1 MSGAGPKGRSV
12 PVLDGG
18 LDLSAP
24 KRPPRGAP
32 AHTTPHQPQEGG
44 TPTAVN
50 RRTPIPIPD
59 PRQPAAGRL
68 VDQRQAASLAGCSRD
83 TIVRARRAGR
93 LPHSRLYGQ
102 RWLIAVDD
110 LAAAG
115 LLRPEGTGAD
125 TAPEA
130 SPDRAGETLSAV
142 VELARA
148 ETRICALEDLL
159 ARQDDELRFLRQL
172 ATDHR
177 RRAS

>member
-1 MSGAGPKGRSV
+1 MDRH
-12 PVLDGG
+12 D
-18 LDLSAP
+18 
-24 KRPPRGAP
+24 
-32 AHTTPHQPQEGG
+32 TI
-44 TPTAVN
+44 PTA
-50 RRTPIPIPD
+50 D

-68 VDQRQAASLAGCSRD
+68 VDQRHAASLAGCSRD

-115 LLRPEGTGAD
+115 LLLPEGTGD
-125 TAPEA
+125 TPPEA
-130 SPDRAGETLSAV
+130 GAGHGGEASSAA

-148 ETRICALEDLL
+148 EARLGALEDLL
-159 ARQDDELRFLRQL
+159 ARQDDELAFLRQL
-172 ATDHR
+172 AADHL

>member
-12 PVLDGG
+12 PALGGG

-24 KRPPRGAP
+24 KRPPRRPEPTAG
-32 AHTTPHQPQEGG
+32 QSQEGG

-50 RRTPIPIPD
+50 RHTAIPIPD
-59 PRQPAAGRL
+59 PGQPAAGRL

-115 LLRPEGTGAD
+115 LLRPEGTGGD

-130 SPDRAGETLSAV
+130 GADHRGEASSAA

-148 ETRICALEDLL
+148 EARLGALQDLL

-172 ATDHR
+172 TADHL

>member
-1 MSGAGPKGRSV
+1 MGR
-12 PVLDGG
+12 
-18 LDLSAP
+18 
-24 KRPPRGAP
+24 
-32 AHTTPHQPQEGG
+32 Q
-44 TPTAVN
+44 TA
-50 RRTPIPIPD
+50 IPIPD
-59 PRQPAAGRL
+59 PGQSAAGRL
-68 VDQRQAASLAGCSRD
+68 VDQRQAALLVGCSRD

-115 LLRPEGTGAD
+115 FLRPEGTGGD

-130 SPDRAGETLSAV
+130 GPDRAGEMSSAA

-148 ETRICALEDLL
+148 EARLGALEDVL
-159 ARQDDELRFLRQL
+159 ARQDDELAFLRQL
-172 ATDHR
+172 AADHL

>member
-1 MSGAGPKGRSV
+1 MGQHPT
-12 PVLDGG
+12 LTTT
-18 LDLSAP
+18 
-24 KRPPRGAP
+24 
-32 AHTTPHQPQEGG
+32 TTPVIGS
-44 TPTAVN
+44 
-50 RRTPIPIPD
+50 
-59 PRQPAAGRL
+59 PATGRL

-115 LLRPEGTGAD
+115 LLRPEGSDADAGPGAG
-125 TAPEA
+125 A
-130 SPDRAGETLSAV
+130 SHAGEGPSAA

-148 ETRICALEDLL
+148 EARVSALEDLL
-159 ARQDDELRFLRQL
+159 ARQDDELAFLRQL
-172 ATDHR
+172 AAENL

>member
-1 MSGAGPKGRSV
+1 MSGAGPEGRSL
-12 PVLDGG
+12 PALGAR

-24 KRPPRGAP
+24 KRPPRGP
-32 AHTTPHQPQEGG
+32 QSTPHQSQEGG

-50 RRTPIPIPD
+50 RHTAIPIPE
-59 PRQPAAGRL
+59 PGQPAAGRL
-68 VDQRQAASLAGCSRD
+68 VDQREAASLAGCSRD

-115 LLRPEGTGAD
+115 FLRPRGTGGD

-130 SPDRAGETLSAV
+130 GADHRGEQPSAA

-148 ETRICALEDLL
+148 EARICALEDLL

-172 ATDHR
+172 AADR
-177 RRAS
+177 LRRAS

>member
-1 MSGAGPKGRSV
+1 MDR
-12 PVLDGG
+12 
-18 LDLSAP
+18 
-24 KRPPRGAP
+24 
-32 AHTTPHQPQEGG
+32 HTTV
-44 TPTAVN
+44 PTA
-50 RRTPIPIPD
+50 D
-59 PRQPAAGRL
+59 PGPPAAGRL

-115 LLRPEGTGAD
+115 LLRPEGTGGD
-125 TAPEA
+125 TPPEA
-130 SPDRAGETLSAV
+130 GADHGGEASSAA

-148 ETRICALEDLL
+148 EARLGALEDLL
-159 ARQDDELRFLRQL
+159 ARQDDELAFLRQL
-172 ATDHR
+172 AADHL

>member
-1 MSGAGPKGRSV
+1 
-12 PVLDGG
+12 
-18 LDLSAP
+18 
-24 KRPPRGAP
+24 
-32 AHTTPHQPQEGG
+32 
-44 TPTAVN
+44 
-50 RRTPIPIPD
+50 
-59 PRQPAAGRL
+59 
-68 VDQRQAASLAGCSRD
+68 QRQAASLAGCSRD

-115 LLRPEGTGAD
+115 LLRPEGTGGD

-130 SPDRAGETLSAV
+130 GADHRGEASSAA

-148 ETRICALEDLL
+148 EARICALEDLL
-159 ARQDDELRFLRQL
+159 ARQDDELHFLRQL
-172 ATDHR
+172 ATDHL

>member
-1 MSGAGPKGRSV
+1 MDRHATIPTSDPGPPV
-12 PVLDGG
+12 P
-18 LDLSAP
+18 
-24 KRPPRGAP
+24 
-32 AHTTPHQPQEGG
+32 
-44 TPTAVN
+44 
-50 RRTPIPIPD
+50 
-59 PRQPAAGRL
+59 GRL

-115 LLRPEGTGAD
+115 LLRPEGAGGDAGPEVGAGH
-125 TAPEA
+125 
-130 SPDRAGETLSAV
+130 AGEGPSAA

-148 ETRICALEDLL
+148 EARLGALEDLL
-159 ARQDDELRFLRQL
+159 ARQDDELAFLRRL
-172 ATDHR
+172 AAENL

>member
-1 MSGAGPKGRSV
+1 MTGTGPQRRSV
-12 PVLDGG
+12 PAVGAG

-24 KRPPRGAP
+24 KRPPRRPEPTAG
-32 AHTTPHQPQEGG
+32 QSQEGG

-50 RRTPIPIPD
+50 RHTAIPIPD
-59 PRQPAAGRL
+59 PGQPAAGRL

-115 LLRPEGTGAD
+115 LLRPEGTGGDAAAPGAAAD
-125 TAPEA
+125 RTG
-130 SPDRAGETLSAV
+130 DLSSAA
-142 VELARA
+142 VELVRA
-148 ETRICALEDLL
+148 EARLAALEDLL
-159 ARQDDELRFLRQL
+159 ARQDDELTFLRQL
-172 ATDHR
+172 AADHL

>member
-1 MSGAGPKGRSV
+1 VTGTGPQRHSV
-12 PVLDGG
+12 PAGGAG

-24 KRPPRGAP
+24 KRPPRGP
-32 AHTTPHQPQEGG
+32 QPTARQSQEGG
-44 TPTAVN
+44 TPTAVD
-50 RRTPIPIPD
+50 RHTAIPTPD
-59 PRQPAAGRL
+59 PGKPAAGRL
-68 VDQRQAASLAGCSRD
+68 VDQRHAASLAGCSRD

-115 LLRPEGTGAD
+115 LLLPEGTDDD

-130 SPDRAGETLSAV
+130 GAGHGGEGSSAA

-148 ETRICALEDLL
+148 EARLGALEDLL
-159 ARQDDELRFLRQL
+159 ARQDDELAFLRQL
-172 ATDHR
+172 AADHL

>member
-1 MSGAGPKGRSV
+1 MGQH
-12 PVLDGG
+12 
-18 LDLSAP
+18 
-24 KRPPRGAP
+24 P
-32 AHTTPHQPQEGG
+32 ALTTTTPFAGREAP
-44 TPTAVN
+44 
-50 RRTPIPIPD
+50 
-59 PRQPAAGRL
+59 GRL

-115 LLRPEGTGAD
+115 LLRPEGTDADAGPDAGA
-125 TAPEA
+125 
-130 SPDRAGETLSAV
+130 SHAGERPSTA

-148 ETRICALEDLL
+148 EARISALQDLL
-159 ARQDDELRFLRQL
+159 ARQDDELAFLRQL
-172 ATDHR
+172 AAENL

>member
-1 MSGAGPKGRSV
+1 MTTPEPTRRNVPAGR
-12 PVLDGG
+12 GG

-24 KRPPRGAP
+24 KRPARRPQP
-32 AHTTPHQPQEGG
+32 PHHQVPEGG
-44 TPTAVN
+44 TTTAMSQ
-50 RRTPIPIPD
+50 RSTTTTLPAG
-59 PRQPAAGRL
+59 QPASGRL

-115 LLRPEGTGAD
+115 LVRPDGAAGD
-125 TAPEA
+125 TTPEA
-130 SPDRAGETLSAV
+130 GAGRTGELPTAA

-148 ETRICALEDLL
+148 EARLGALQDLL
-159 ARQDDELRFLRQL
+159 ARQDDELAFLRQL
-172 ATDHR
+172 AAGQLR
-177 RRAS
+177 KAS